1 MKILQ
6 SLKVAGAAGLILLG
20 LNSCGGKKKCYMLGN
35 GDTFNLMLF
44 NQDGSQISD
53 FGARDITFY
62 YKKTGGGTDTLTTDP
77 DNPLNSLRA
86 PLVAIYFEGGTSV
99 SFMSIAG
106 VSQNTLKNKLEGG
119 YLYLKFPDG
128 ITDSLRLNVRNK
140 EGCDIGTYNYYIDG
154 MIYNGR
160 EAEFDYKASHNK
172 IGMGTNR
179 FKTYIH

>member
-1 MKILQ
+1 MKILKLL
-6 SLKVAGAAGLILLG
+6 SVVGAATILFG
-20 LNSCGGKKKCYMLGN
+20 SCGTKKKCYSQGN
-35 GDTFNLMLF
+35 GDTFDLILLNT
-44 NQDGSQISD
+44 DGSQITNI
-53 FGARDITFY
+53 ATRDITFY

-106 VSQNTLKNKLEGG
+106 VSRNTLMNKIEGG

-140 EGCDIGTYNYYIDG
+140 EGCSMESLNYYIDG
-154 MIYNGR
+154 LIYNGE
-160 EAEFDYKASHNK
+160 EAVFDYKASHNK

-179 FKTYIH
+179 FKVNIH